1 MFFYSNTPTSPI
13 SMQQKEDV
21 SNNDVMS
28 GGEDIPINPG
38 NGSVVKVN
46 NVGSNGNGNSTF
58 KSPPHHSHPHPNEQV
73 RIG

>member
-1 MFFYSNTPTSPI
+1 
-13 SMQQKEDV
+13 MQQKEDV

-28 GGEDIPINPG
+28 GGGEDIPINPG

-58 KSPPHHSHPHPNEQV
+58 KSPPHHPHPNEQV
-73 RIG
+73 TIR